1 MKITIQD
8 IAPGEEEEI
17 IIRCRE
23 LDETTLRIVNEL
35 KVGRGK
41 FTVTQND
48 RIRQVG
54 AEEIYYIE
62 AVDNRVWLYL
72 QKEMF
77 ETKKKLYEI
86 EEEYENTDFFR
97 ASKSV
102 ILNLS
107 KVKHFAPEFGGR
119 FEATMMNGEKVLISR
134 AYVPLLKKRLG
145 M

>member
-8 IAPGEEEEI
+8 ISPGEEEEI

-23 LDETTLRIVNEL
+23 LDEAVMKLINEL
-35 KVGRGK
+35 KAGHGR
-41 FTVTQND
+41 FTAIQND
-48 RIRQVG
+48 KIRQIE
-54 AEEIYYIE
+54 AKDIYYIE
-62 AVDNRVWLYL
+62 AVDNKVWLYL
-72 QKEMF
+72 QKEVL

-86 EEEYENTDFFR
+86 EEEYANTDFFR

-134 AYVPLLKKRLG
+134 AYVPHLKRRLG

>member
-8 IAPGEEEEI
+8 ISPGEEEEI

-23 LDETTLRIVNEL
+23 LDEMMLRIVNEL
-35 KVGRGK
+35 KAGRGR
-41 FTVTQND
+41 FTVMQD
-48 RIRQVG
+48 DKIRQIS

-62 AVDNRVWLYL
+62 AVDNRVYLYL
-72 QKEMF
+72 QKEVL

-86 EEEYENTDFFR
+86 EEGYANTDFFR

-134 AYVPLLKKRLG
+134 AYVPHLKKRLG

>member
-8 IAPGEEEEI
+8 ISPDEEEEI

-23 LDETTLRIVNEL
+23 LDEAILRLVNEL
-35 KVGRGK
+35 KSGRGK

-48 RIRQVG
+48 KIRQISAG
-54 AEEIYYIE
+54 EIYYIE
-62 AVDNRVWLYL
+62 AVDNRVYLYL
-72 QKEMF
+72 QKEVL
-77 ETKKKLYEI
+77 ETMKKLYEI
-86 EEEYENTDFFR
+86 EEEYANTDFFR

-107 KVKHFAPEFGGR
+107 KVKHFAPEFSGR

-134 AYVPLLKKRLG
+134 AYVPQLKKRLG

>member
-8 IAPGEEEEI
+8 ISPDEEEEI

-23 LDETTLRIVNEL
+23 LDEAILRLVNEL
-35 KVGRGK
+35 KAGRGK

-48 RIRQVG
+48 KIRQISAG
-54 AEEIYYIE
+54 EIYYIE
-62 AVDNRVWLYL
+62 AVDNRVYLYL
-72 QKEMF
+72 QKEVF

-86 EEEYENTDFFR
+86 EEEYANTDFFR

-102 ILNLS
+102 IVNLS
-107 KVKHFAPEFGGR
+107 KVKHFAPEFSGR

-134 AYVPLLKKRLG
+134 AYVPQLKKRLG

>member
-8 IAPGEEEEI
+8 IAPGEDEEI

-23 LDETTLRIVNEL
+23 LDEAMLRIVNEL
-35 KVGRGK
+35 KARRGK

-48 RIRQVG
+48 KIRQIS

-72 QKEMF
+72 QKEVL

-86 EEEYENTDFFR
+86 EEEYANTDFFR

-107 KVKHFAPEFGGR
+107 KVKHFAPEFSGR

-134 AYVPLLKKRLG
+134 AYVPQLKKRLG

>member
-8 IAPGEEEEI
+8 ISPDEEEEI

-23 LDETTLRIVNEL
+23 LDEAILRLVNEL
-35 KVGRGK
+35 KAGRGK

-48 RIRQVG
+48 KIRQISAG
-54 AEEIYYIE
+54 EIYYIE
-62 AVDNRVWLYL
+62 AVDNRVYLYL
-72 QKEMF
+72 QKEVF

-86 EEEYENTDFFR
+86 EEEYANTDFFR

-107 KVKHFAPEFGGR
+107 KVKHFAPEFSGR

-134 AYVPLLKKRLG
+134 AYVPQLKKRLG

>member
-8 IAPGEEEEI
+8 ISPDEEEEI

-23 LDETTLRIVNEL
+23 LDEAILRLVNDL
-35 KVGRGK
+35 KAGRGK

-48 RIRQVG
+48 KIRQISAG
-54 AEEIYYIE
+54 DIYSLE
-62 AVDNRVWLYL
+62 AVDNRVYLYL
-72 QKEMF
+72 QKEVF

-86 EEEYENTDFFR
+86 EEEYANTDFFR

-107 KVKHFAPEFGGR
+107 KVKHFAPEFSGR

-134 AYVPLLKKRLG
+134 AYVPQLKKRLG

>member
-8 IAPGEEEEI
+8 IAPDEEEEI

-23 LDETTLRIVNEL
+23 LDDVTLRIVNEL
-35 KVGRGK
+35 KARRSK
-41 FTVTQND
+41 FTVTQGD
-48 RIRQVG
+48 KIRQVG
-54 AEEIYYIE
+54 VGEIYYIE
-62 AVDNRVWLYL
+62 AVDNRVYLYL
-72 QKEMF
+72 QKEVL

-86 EEEYENTDFFR
+86 EEEYANTDFFR

-107 KVKHFAPEFGGR
+107 KVRHFAPEFGGR
-119 FEATMMNGEKVLISR
+119 YEAVMMNGERVMVSR
-134 AYVPLLKKRLG
+134 AYVPHLKKRLG

>member
-8 IAPGEEEEI
+8 ISPDEEEEI

-23 LDETTLRIVNEL
+23 LDEAILRLVNEL
-35 KVGRGK
+35 KSGRGK

-48 RIRQVG
+48 KIRQISAG
-54 AEEIYYIE
+54 EIYYIE
-62 AVDNRVWLYL
+62 AVDNRVYLYL
-72 QKEMF
+72 QKEVF

-86 EEEYENTDFFR
+86 EEEYANTDFFR

-107 KVKHFAPEFGGR
+107 KVKHFAPEFSGR

-134 AYVPLLKKRLG
+134 AYVPQLKKRLG